1 VWYGITDTSSTST
14 SPLKDTLYRF
24 LWIAMFA
31 SDIGAA
37 MQTVGSG
44 WLMTSLAPSPFII
57 SLLQMATSLSIF
69 LFALPAG
76 ALADII
82 DRRKLFLATQYFS
95 LAVAVVLSV
104 LTFGGYT
111 TSSVLLVFTFLLG
124 IGNAM
129 SLPVNIVVQTEIVP
143 KKKALAAMTLFS
155 VAIYTGLAIGPILGG
170 LVVAVIGPWAV
181 FTFNAFSFVGM
192 IVFLHRWKKPSERNL
207 LPPEQVVGAIRTG
220 LRYMRHSLHVRSLF
234 VRDFAFTIC
243 ASSIVSLLPLLVRNQ
258 TGMNSILFGILVGS
272 FGIGGLISG
281 LILVPKLQRIS
292 IEKRV
297 IGATILYAIAIGA
310 LSFLHDVMAVFVG
323 VFTVGTALIVVT
335 SSLNFVAYN
344 SVTSWVKTR
353 VVSVHQMMYW
363 GGVALGS
370 IVWGIVAEVW
380 GIPIALFAASV
391 GLLSSLI
398 ASIHYK
404 LKPHTDVDFTPSMHW
419 VMPHV
424 EIDID
429 EHKDGAVLVEI
440 EYRIDENNSHK
451 FESAMHDVR
460 SLRLRDGAINW
471 GLFHD
476 VENPNRYV
484 ETFISASWTEHL
496 RQHER
501 ITKADLAIEDKVRS
515 FHIGPDPPHISH
527 LIAENTF
534 KRNHDSQNK
543 DKV

>member
-1 VWYGITDTSSTST
+1 
-14 SPLKDTLYRF
+14 
-24 LWIAMFA
+24 MFA

-44 WLMTSLAPSPFII
+44 WLMTSLAPSPFVI
-57 SLLQMATSLSIF
+57 SLLQMVTSLSIF

-76 ALADII
+76 ALADIV
-82 DRRKLFLATQYFS
+82 DRRKLFLVTQYFS
-95 LAVAVVLSV
+95 LAVALVLSV
-104 LTFGGYT
+104 LTFGGHT
-111 TSSVLLVFTFLLG
+111 TSSILLVFTFLLG

-155 VAIYTGLAIGPILGG
+155 VAIYTGLAIGPIIGG
-170 LVVAVIGPWAV
+170 LVVSAIGPWAV
-181 FTFNAFSFVGM
+181 FALNAFSFVGI

-243 ASSIVSLLPLLVRNQ
+243 ASSVVSLLPLLIRNQ
-258 TGMNSILFGILVGS
+258 TGTNSILFGILVGS

-281 LILVPKLQRIS
+281 LILVPRLQRLS

-297 IGATILYAIAIGA
+297 IGATILYAIA
-310 LSFLHDVMAVFVG
+310 MAVLSLQHDIATVFLG
-323 VFTVGTALIVVT
+323 VFTVGMSLIVVT

-353 VVSVHQMMYW
+353 VVSVHQMVYW

-370 IVWGIVAEVW
+370 IVWGVVAEIW
-380 GIPIALFAASV
+380 GLHVALFAASV
-391 GLLSSLI
+391 GLLVGLI
-398 ASIHYK
+398 VSTHYK
-404 LKPHTDVDFTPSMHW
+404 LKPHTDVDLTPSMHW
-419 VMPHV
+419 PMPRV
-424 EIDID
+424 DIDID
-429 EHKDGAVLVEI
+429 EHKDGVVLVEI
-440 EYRIDENNSHK
+440 EYNIDQSNSHE
-451 FESAMHDVR
+451 FESVMHSIR

-484 ETFISASWTEHL
+484 ETFVSASWTEHL

-501 ITKADLAIEDKVRS
+501 ITKADIAIEDKARS
-515 FHIGPDPPHISH
+515 FHVGVDPPRISH

-534 KRNHDSQNK
+534 KRNHSSEK
-543 DKV
+543 EDKA